1 MKTDYTNEEV
11 MKGRIKALIIGDDYQ
26 FSDIN
31 YVSGILKDFQCK
43 YKESFNLTMI
53 GWDGKRGDRN
63 YMKGVEFTHY
73 ARTPYAKYFETIK
86 HIGPSVLIIPANQSK
101 FNDTS
106 KNYIKYLEFAH
117 MNIPVIAP
125 FIAPYKELAQTNVN
139 GFLCEDKDSYAFQL
153 ETLLTEPAKAEGVLG
168 PAYAT
173 ANDYVITDPA
183 NIQKLINIY
192 FPGYAK

>member
-1 MKTDYTNEEV
+1 
-11 MKGRIKALIIGDDYQ
+11 
-26 FSDIN
+26 
-31 YVSGILKDFQCK
+31 
-43 YKESFNLTMI
+43 
-53 GWDGKRGDRN
+53 
-63 YMKGVEFTHY
+63 
-73 ARTPYAKYFETIK
+73 
-86 HIGPSVLIIPANQSK
+86 
-101 FNDTS
+101 
-106 KNYIKYLEFAH
+106 